1 MRFSN
6 STNKLFIFTVQALQT
21 VCDQQQRKIE
31 ELEIALQ
38 KYQTMLQAQHQ
49 TQELAGNSNQIM
61 NSQPEPGSSSGR
73 IEKSDCGE
81 TIQTLELKNQMNQI
95 QAVQQ
100 KVVADQAQLKATIQA
115 GQSNLSIIN
124 TMQDVGDKTLASQ
137 PKLQGSNLLAQP
149 KFLGS
154 NPVSQPKFLSSN
166 TLTSQPKVPGSNLP
180 AGSLII
186 PIHNQSPQALPP
198 STAATSV
205 HTVLVGSGSG
215 TGSGGSNPNFCQKN
229 QQILNNS
236 PVIISN
242 GIKDSSNNTGWT
254 VKLGSNLTSEA
265 TPTLDCHSTNGT
277 VMAAVNSWG
286 VPKTPLLGG
295 RTEHPIYQEPA
306 NSVNPRLN
314 KQTSITT
321 ANNQQPASTNNI
333 DDIFDMIQQ
342 SNGKIIYIF

>member
-1 MRFSN
+1 
-6 STNKLFIFTVQALQT
+6 
-21 VCDQQQRKIE
+21 
-31 ELEIALQ
+31 
-38 KYQTMLQAQHQ
+38 MLQAQHQ
-49 TQELAGNSNQIM
+49 TQELAGNSNQRI
-61 NSQPEPGSSSGR
+61 NSQPEPGSSPGR

-124 TMQDVGDKTLASQ
+124 TMQDVSDKTLASQ
-137 PKLQGSNLLAQP
+137 PKFQGSNPLAQPKFLGSNPVSQPKFQGSNPLAQP

-154 NPVSQPKFLSSN
+154 NPVSQPKFLGSN
-166 TLTSQPKVPGSNLP
+166 TLTSQPKVQGSNLP

-198 STAATSV
+198 SSAATTV
-205 HTVLVGSGSG
+205 HTLLVGSGSG

-229 QQILNNS
+229 QQILSNS

-242 GIKDSSNNTGWT
+242 GVKDSSNNTGWT
-254 VKLGSNLTSEA
+254 VKLENNLTSEA

-286 VPKTPLLGG
+286 VPKPPSLGG

-306 NSVNPRLN
+306 SVNPRLN
-314 KQTSITT
+314 KQTSIIT

>member
-1 MRFSN
+1 
-6 STNKLFIFTVQALQT
+6 
-21 VCDQQQRKIE
+21 
-31 ELEIALQ
+31 
-38 KYQTMLQAQHQ
+38 
-49 TQELAGNSNQIM
+49 
-61 NSQPEPGSSSGR
+61 
-73 IEKSDCGE
+73 
-81 TIQTLELKNQMNQI
+81 
-95 QAVQQ
+95 
-100 KVVADQAQLKATIQA
+100 
-115 GQSNLSIIN
+115 
-124 TMQDVGDKTLASQ
+124 MQDVGDKTLASQ
-137 PKLQGSNLLAQP
+137 S

-154 NPVSQPKFLSSN
+154 NPVSQPKFLVSN
-166 TLTSQPKVPGSNLP
+166 TPTSQPKVPGSNLP

-186 PIHNQSPQALPP
+186 PIHNQSPQTLQP

-205 HTVLVGSGSG
+205 QTLLVGSGI
-215 TGSGGSNPNFCQKN
+215 GSGGSNPNICQKN
-229 QQILNNS
+229 QQILSNS

-254 VKLGSNLTSEA
+254 VKLGNNLTSEA

-286 VPKTPLLGG
+286 VPKTPSLGG

-306 NSVNPRLN
+306 SVNPRLN

-321 ANNQQPASTNNI
+321 ANNQQPASANNI